1 MAEMVSVVPGLIV
14 LYRRSRSARWQA
26 RIKIEGEWIR
36 RSTGSADLDE
46 ARENALDI
54 RTELRTHVKNNLP
67 LTTTKFRAVAEN
79 AIKRMENELASR
91 RGKVVYKDYISA
103 LRKYHIPYL
112 GKFNINQITNER
124 LDGFDDWRLEQMGKT
139 EMSKSTH
146 NTHNSA
152 LNKVFQLA
160 LDRGWMKPTDVP
172 SFRVAGTKSNSRP
185 TFTRAEYAKLTRSLR
200 YWAESGFVDAKNS
213 TNKFLVGERKPK
225 QTTAEIR
232 ELLRDYVLILANTG
246 IRHGTEMTNLK
257 WKHLDWYVNEAGER
271 FLEITVDGKTGN
283 RQLIA
288 RHVAIRYFKRIQSRF
303 PDLAEMSFDQLLK
316 KRVDKHV
323 FRLRSGEQTK
333 QLNKNFEQYLTKMD
347 LLYGTTSDKMP
358 RTLYSLRHFYA
369 TRMIQQ
375 GISLAIIAKQMGT
388 SVGML
393 EKFYSKFIPHMSAQ
407 TLAGERFDE
416 TVLAN

>member
-160 LDRGWMKPTDVP
+160 LDRG
-172 SFRVAGTKSNSRP
+172 
-185 TFTRAEYAKLTRSLR
+185 
-200 YWAESGFVDAKNS
+200 
-213 TNKFLVGERKPK
+213 
-225 QTTAEIR
+225 
-232 ELLRDYVLILANTG
+232 
-246 IRHGTEMTNLK
+246 
-257 WKHLDWYVNEAGER
+257 
-271 FLEITVDGKTGN
+271 
-283 RQLIA
+283 
-288 RHVAIRYFKRIQSRF
+288 
-303 PDLAEMSFDQLLK
+303 
-316 KRVDKHV
+316 
-323 FRLRSGEQTK
+323 
-333 QLNKNFEQYLTKMD
+333 
-347 LLYGTTSDKMP
+347 
-358 RTLYSLRHFYA
+358 
-369 TRMIQQ
+369 
-375 GISLAIIAKQMGT
+375 
-388 SVGML
+388 
-393 EKFYSKFIPHMSAQ
+393 
-407 TLAGERFDE
+407 
-416 TVLAN
+416 